1 MGGLGGFNPG
11 PRRFGGA
18 ASTDLEAVHLAIASA
33 NGTAIAT
40 DRGTI
45 SWLENHAT
53 ARVVHGI
60 YRTAER
66 LGSVNDPARMTDTLP
81 RWEKILRLS
90 PGSQSLPERRARVAA
105 ALSLLS
111 AGTAFQVLDDYLR
124 DLLGEMYLGLEFP
137 DPLTAT
143 TRVPGGGSVPG
154 GGPTFVD
161 GNDADPNISPYS
173 SSLAHVAI
181 LLQKPIEMS
190 DPVFYER
197 AGSIRNVIDNLIGAW
212 MTYSVVRDGPNGKG
226 FFLDESFNLDNQR
239 FRI

>member
-18 ASTDLEAVHLAIASA
+18 ASTDLEAIQSAIASA

-45 SWLENHAT
+45 SWVENHAT
-53 ARVVHGI
+53 ARVVYGL

-66 LGSVNDPARMTDTLP
+66 VGSVNDPARMTETLP

-90 PGSQSLPERRARVAA
+90 PGSQSLRERRARVSA

-111 AGTAFQVLDDYLR
+111 AGTAFQVLDDYLV
-124 DLLGEMYLGLEFP
+124 DLLGEMYLGLSFP

-161 GNDADPNISPYS
+161 GDDADPAISPYS
-173 SSLAHVAI
+173 SSLARIAI

-190 DPVFYER
+190 EPVFYER
-197 AGSIRNVIDNLIGAW
+197 AGSIRGVVDNLIGAW
-212 MTYSVVRDGPNGKG
+212 MGYSVIRDGPNGVG
-226 FFLDESFNLDNQR
+226 FFLDEPNNLDNQR
-239 FRI
+239 LRV